1 MAEPIFVWG
10 SVDTDSFIK
19 SLRSAY
25 AKAVHWRR
33 NCFKVPSGNIG
44 NSFVSELAR
53 LYNAFATGSALES
66 VAMEAAMTMPI
77 LLLQKP
83 HRTSKMKDHIACLER
98 RLESWKDGDIAYLL
112 EEGRTIQQRLPRNF
126 SSCSEQQLA
135 RSFANLMF
143 KGKTH
148 AALQLLSNKGKG
160 DILHLDSMVDSK
172 SVKDILKSKHPLGQP
187 AHPDSIIC
195 GTPPNIHPVVFDSQ
209 AHCCQV
215 CALYH

>member
-25 AKAVHWRR
+25 AEAVHWRR

-66 VAMEAAMTMPI
+66 VVMEAAMTMPI

-98 RLESWKDGDIAYLL
+98 RLESWKDGDIVYLL
-112 EEGRTIQQRLPRNF
+112 EEGRTIQQRLHQCPRLTNAQDSPPFF
-126 SSCSEQQLA
+126 SL
-135 RSFANLMF
+135 
-143 KGKTH
+143 T
-148 AALQLLSNKGKG
+148 
-160 DILHLDSMVDSK
+160 D
-172 SVKDILKSKHPLGQP
+172 GQTLNAFVMNMDEKFSP
-187 AHPDSIIC
+187 
-195 GTPPNIHPVVFDSQ
+195 G
-209 AHCCQV
+209 
-215 CALYH
+215 